1 MSCACGKGKPMKT
14 NETKTSGKTGEPVG
28 KQEVLP
34 SRFARATITGGDTY
48 NRAMNN
54 YSKKAKAPDFGP
66 FAPIMTMGR

>member
-14 NETKTSGKTGEPVG
+14 NETKTGGNTGTPEG

-48 NRAMNN
+48 NRALNN
-54 YSKKAKAPDFGP
+54 YSKKAKAPDFGSFGSILP
-66 FAPIMTMGR
+66 MGR